1 MTRSPGTMPFT
12 SLPTASTSP
21 EHSRPSRAPV
31 PPTAPC
37 WWPRLTRRS
46 ARLRLDARTR
56 ISTSFGLGAGFS
68 TSRISTPCSPT
79 TAAFMSG
86 LRWGGGGMR
95 GSRWSLHDLALCG
108 RCFGMRAARSMVRP
122 CHEHR
127 RSATRCPRIGSLTSY
142 KSRRANMGAIPES
155 DTASGPE
162 SNRCRQRRDR
172 CRGEPRITNMR
183 MIPLQALAVA
193 CAALMVAATPASA
206 EDGVSADKIIF
217 GQAAALYGPASAL
230 GQGMKLGLDAA
241 FAEANKA
248 GGVKGRKLELKSV
261 DDGYEPTKSIEAV
274 KKLLGDDK
282 VFALAGSVGTPTAAA
297 TLPIATAAGAPF
309 IGAFTGV
316 ESLREPYK
324 PLVVNVRASYYEET
338 EAMVEH
344 LTKDLDATK
353 IAIMYQDDAFGQ
365 AGLAGVK
372 KALEKR
378 KMELAAE
385 GTFERNT
392 TAVKSGLLAIK
403 KADPHAIIMISPYK
417 PAAEFFKLARQIK
430 LDATIVNISFVGS
443 DALAKE
449 LGNAGAGAVVTQVVP
464 FPKDAAIPVVARYH
478 AALKASVPD

>member
-1 MTRSPGTMPFT
+1 
-12 SLPTASTSP
+12 
-21 EHSRPSRAPV
+21 
-31 PPTAPC
+31 
-37 WWPRLTRRS
+37 
-46 ARLRLDARTR
+46 
-56 ISTSFGLGAGFS
+56 
-68 TSRISTPCSPT
+68 
-79 TAAFMSG
+79 
-86 LRWGGGGMR
+86 
-95 GSRWSLHDLALCG
+95 
-108 RCFGMRAARSMVRP
+108 
-122 CHEHR
+122 
-127 RSATRCPRIGSLTSY
+127 
-142 KSRRANMGAIPES
+142 
-155 DTASGPE
+155 
-162 SNRCRQRRDR
+162 
-172 CRGEPRITNMR
+172 MR

-217 GQAAALYGPASAL
+217 GQAAALDGPASAL

-261 DDGYEPTKSIEAV
+261 DDGYEPTRSIEAV
-274 KKLLGDDK
+274 KKLLGEDK
-282 VFALAGSVGTPTAAA
+282 VFALAGAVGTPTAAA

-344 LTKDLDATK
+344 LTKDLGASK

-392 TAVKSGLLAIK
+392 TAVKGALLAIR
-403 KADPHAIIMISPYK
+403 KADPDAVIMISPYK
-417 PAAEFFKLARQIK
+417 PAAEFIKLAKQIK
-430 LDATIVNISFVGS
+430 LAATFVNISFVGS

-449 LGNAGAGAVVTQVVP
+449 LGSAGAGTVVTQVVP
-464 FPKDAAIPVVARYH
+464 FPKDASVPVVARYQ
-478 AALKASVPD
+478 AALKAVGAEVEPGFVSLEGYLVGRAMVAALEKIDGEPTRKSFVEAVQKSGGFDLGGFKLAYSAASNRGSDQVFLTVIQSDGTFKAVSRLEKP